1 MNDLVKILQFLSMA
15 MTLRTTLAYVQTS
28 TWIGPS
34 RHSFIGWARITQMR
48 SYLSMS
54 QVSYAKTLIH
64 TSTNTISKPRRRKKR
79 YKDVI
84 QATNQKKTEEFF
96 INNWKLKFKILNNK
110 STLMILIPPAETFF
124 NTKKQF
130 FNI

>member
-1 MNDLVKILQFLSMA
+1 MSMA
-15 MTLRTTLAYVQTS
+15 LRTNLANVQTS
-28 TWIGPS
+28 TWTGPS

-48 SYLSMS
+48 SYLSMG

-84 QATNQKKTEEFF
+84 QATNQEKTTEFF
-96 INNWKLKFKILNNK
+96 INYWKLKLEILNNK
-110 STLMILIPPAETFF
+110 SMTLMLIPPTKDILSAEEEAFLIF
-124 NTKKQF
+124 RNNTPTISNAF
-130 FNI
+130 